1 MDGKASD
8 WTRVLS
14 GVPQGTVLGPLLFIT
29 YVNDIPRG
37 ISSKLRLFAD
47 DCLIYRPICDLQDH
61 HALQRD
67 LDLLHQWSLTWQ
79 MKFNTDKCHL
89 LRFTLKRN
97 NLEGNYHLGHDQ
109 LTEVN
114 EYKYLGNNIHQQ
126 PILANPHQWSII

>member
-1 MDGKASD
+1 M
-8 WTRVLS
+8 
-14 GVPQGTVLGPLLFIT
+14 
-29 YVNDIPRG
+29 
-37 ISSKLRLFAD
+37 RLFAD
-47 DCLIYRPICDLQDH
+47 DCLIYRPIRDLQDH

-114 EYKYLGNNIHQQ
+114 EYKYLGITFTSNLSWQTHINGVSSKASQMLGLISRN
-126 PILANPHQWSII
+126 L